1 MRSRFRLKLQFRWT
15 FNEYLKKL
23 QKNWFLNEITV
34 QVIFPIQMDFKIPI
48 QMDLFEYLK
57 ESLKIGS
64 VMRSRF
70 RLKFDFKWTFMNAS

>member
-34 QVIFPIQMDFKIPI
+34 QVKFPIQMDFKIPI

-70 RLKFDFKWTFMNAS
+70 RLKFHFKWTFMNT